1 MQEYI
6 YISNP
11 LVKEIKEIVVKTK
24 NIDARIYTFNTSGE
38 PYVIVFKRVYDKG
51 QPYEP
56 YIQRNHKKHMR

>member
-24 NIDARIYTFNTSGE
+24 NVDARIYTFNTIGE
-38 PYVIVFKRVYDKG
+38 PYVIVFKK
-51 QPYEP
+51 E
-56 YIQRNHKKHMR
+56 